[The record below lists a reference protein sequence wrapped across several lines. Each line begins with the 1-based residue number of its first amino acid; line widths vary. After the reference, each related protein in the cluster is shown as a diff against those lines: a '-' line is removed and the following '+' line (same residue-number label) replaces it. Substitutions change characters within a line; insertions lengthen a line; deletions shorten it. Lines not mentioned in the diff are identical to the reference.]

1 MKIFKRFLKKQQ
13 KIREGLVLAHTF
25 ANGERLWTYPDDKI
39 HLVCIAHE
47 FTINEYKNFLL
58 LLNQSMHESKILAEK
73 VKEKIQYILTTGDY
87 VKPSTDILTLIEYQL
102 TLPHKITEIE
112 NELKETLFCMF
123 FLTDE
128 EKPFV
133 YDIQANAKKIR
144 LLNTDL
150 EQKAKF
156 FFALQDTAKTLTD
169 SWKQLE
175 KIYLEG
181 ITEQIQALI
190 LLNTKKPMKN

>member
-1 MKIFKRFLKKQQ
+1 
-13 KIREGLVLAHTF
+13 
-25 ANGERLWTYPDDKI
+25 
-39 HLVCIAHE
+39 
-47 FTINEYKNFLL
+47 
-58 LLNQSMHESKILAEK
+58 
-73 VKEKIQYILTTGDY
+73 
-87 VKPSTDILTLIEYQL
+87 
-102 TLPHKITEIE
+102 
-112 NELKETLFCMF
+112 MF
-123 FLTDE
+123 FLTDD

-133 YDIQANAKKIR
+133 YDIQANAKKLR